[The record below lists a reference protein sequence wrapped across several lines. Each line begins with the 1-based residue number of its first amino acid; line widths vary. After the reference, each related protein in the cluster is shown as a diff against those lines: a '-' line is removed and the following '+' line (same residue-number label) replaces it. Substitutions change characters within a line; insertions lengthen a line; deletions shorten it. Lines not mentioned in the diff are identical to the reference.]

1 MSVNCI
7 AIRQLTPNPSNNGR
21 ENRWCC
27 YTFPDSNLNRIGFN
41 RSHCTKLGNTN
52 NMFQSLSERLGSTIK
67 NLRGQG
73 RLTEQNIK
81 DTLREVRMAL
91 LEADVALPVVKQLVD
106 QVREKAL
113 GQEVLGSL
121 SPGQALV
128 KVVSDELVAVMGES
142 TESLDLNAKPPAII
156 LMAGLQGAGKTTT
169 VAKLARRLK
178 ERENKKVMVVS
189 CDIYRPAAIEQLKT
203 LAGEVDVEF
212 FPSETGQDPVDIA
225 KNAVADA
232 KKRFFDVLLVDT
244 AGRLAIDEGMMLEIR
259 NIHKALNPVETLFV
273 VDSMTGQ
280 DAANTAKAFDDA
292 LPLTG
297 VVLTKTDGDARG
309 GAALS
314 VRMITGKPI
323 KFIGAG
329 EKTDALEVFHPDR
342 IASRILGMGD
352 VVSLV
357 EEVTEKV
364 DQQKAEKLAK
374 KIKKGK
380 SFDMY
385 DLRDQMEQMMQMGGI
400 GSLLEKMPGAANIP
414 DAVKAQADDGQ
425 FKRMIAI
432 INSMTPQERKF
443 PAVIKGSRRKRIA
456 LGSGTQV
463 QDVNKLL
470 KQHAQMS
477 KMMKKMAGG
486 GMAKMMRGMKGK
498 LPPGMGF

>member
-1 MSVNCI
+1 
-7 AIRQLTPNPSNNGR
+7 
-21 ENRWCC
+21 
-27 YTFPDSNLNRIGFN
+27 
-41 RSHCTKLGNTN
+41 
-52 NMFQSLSERLGSTIK
+52 MFQSLSERLGSTIK

-91 LEADVALPVVKQLVD
+91 LEADVALPVVKQLVE

-128 KVVSDELVAVMGES
+128 KVVSDELTAVMGES
-142 TESLDLNAKPPAII
+142 TESLDLSAKPPAVV

-169 VAKLARRLK
+169 VGKLAKRLK
-178 ERENKKVMVVS
+178 ERENKKIMVVS

-203 LAGEVDVEF
+203 LAGEVGVEF
-212 FPSETGQDPVDIA
+212 FPSEIGQDPMDIA
-225 KNAVADA
+225 KSAVADA
-232 KKRFFDVLLVDT
+232 KKRFFDVLIVDT
-244 AGRLAIDEGMMLEIR
+244 AGRLAIDEGMMAEIR
-259 NIHKALNPVETLFV
+259 NVHKVLSPVETLFV

-297 VVLTKTDGDARG
+297 VILTKTDGDARG

-329 EKTDALEVFHPDR
+329 EKLDALEVFHPDR